1 MQGRF
6 IISDKNET
14 LSLASEFIKNL
25 RGSEF
30 IAISGNLGAGKTFF
44 VKAIGELSGISEV
57 SSPTFALL
65 NYYRGNK
72 FNIYHYD
79 FYRLKKSEELF
90 DIGFYENLED
100 ENAIKIAEWADM
112 FPEVLPLPRLSVGIT
127 LLENGKREYVIN
139 QID

>member
-14 LSLASEFIKNL
+14 LTLASDFIKNL
-25 RGSEF
+25 RGGEF
-30 IAISGNLGAGKTFF
+30 IALSGNLGAGKTFF
-44 VKAIGELSGISEV
+44 VKAISELLGISGV

-65 NYYRGNK
+65 NYYHGNK

-79 FYRLKKSEELF
+79 FYRINKSEELF
-90 DIGFYENLED
+90 DIGFFENLED

-112 FPEVLPLPRLSVGIT
+112 FPEVLPLPRISVEIT